1 MRPVGALPNRFR
13 YHACAL
19 ASAKNHGLCRRSL
32 GARWYVRWID
42 STASAGGSACRSEAG
57 FAPARGSRKRALN
70 SHRIRAQPDAVGL
83 GGINGGLLQLQCGAA
98 AAAPTL
104 LLDASISGVLDRF
117 PSRAAAAAATATALW
132 ARVATVNSSSETENS
147 CTRPS
152 GLRKDA
158 LATGLLEVRVCRRP
172 TSVSE
177 QGNARIREGG
187 TNICCFFSSAIK

>member
-1 MRPVGALPNRFR
+1 MEFWFFELNTG
-13 YHACAL
+13 
-19 ASAKNHGLCRRSL
+19 
-32 GARWYVRWID
+32 WID

-98 AAAPTL
+98 AAAAAPTL

-117 PSRAAAAAATATALW
+117 PSRAAAAAATATASW

-177 QGNARIREGG
+177 KGNARIREGD
-187 TNICCFFSSAIK
+187 TNICCFFPSAIK